1 MTTEIINAL
10 NAKFNADKLTAFAN
24 LTNYMNNSAAVGEH
38 PDIVVEAE
46 KLVAAIAD
54 ADGKLQ
60 TLSQLLPKKVEEKV
74 AETK

>member
-38 PDIVVEAE
+38 PDIVAEAE
-46 KLVAAIAD
+46 KLVAAIAE

-60 TLSQLLPKKVEEKV
+60 TLSELLPKKVEE
-74 AETK
+74 TK